1 MVSSFPA
8 DVPAGRARLIGLI
21 IAIFLLGATPLV
33 ATGEPSLEVVLE
45 RAADY
50 VAKFSKKLSGIVAEE
65 FYVQD
70 VRNISSR
77 SSIGSTSAR
86 RRELKS
92 DFLLVRPER
101 SDRYVEFRD
110 VFEVDGNKVR
120 DRDQRLAQLF
130 VKPDAN
136 ADQVRAIIEESARHN
151 LGTIPRNIN
160 TPTLLLYFLQPAQQ
174 PRFRFKR
181 AKHRIPDLTG
191 FATPRGGQATF
202 RVTTETWV
210 IEFNEKDR
218 ATIIRTNEGRDFPAA
233 GRIWI
238 DPGTGAVLM
247 TELVMDGP
255 EVKAVIDVSYES
267 EPLLGFRVPIEM
279 RERYTSRNERI
290 EGVARYSHFR
300 QFQVHTNE
308 DIAPPVLP
316 GEKPRKPPPAREPG
330 RGIQ

>member
-1 MVSSFPA
+1 MVSSFPP
-8 DVPAGRARLIGLI
+8 VPAGHARLIGLI
-21 IAIFLLGATPLV
+21 IAILLLGRMPRV
-33 ATGEPSLEVVLE
+33 ATEEPSLDVVLG
-45 RAADY
+45 RSADY
-50 VAKFSKKLSGIVAEE
+50 VAEFSKKLSGIVAEE

-77 SSIGSTSAR
+77 TSIGSTSAQ

-120 DRDQRLAQLF
+120 DRDERLVQLF
-130 VKPDAN
+130 IRPAAN
-136 ADQVRAIIEESARHN
+136 ADQVRAIIDESARHN

-160 TPTLLLYFLQPAQQ
+160 TPTLPLYFLQPAQQ

-181 AKHRIPDLTG
+181 ARRRTPDLAG
-191 FATPRGGQATF
+191 VDTPKAGQATF

-233 GRIWI
+233 GRFWI

-247 TELVMDGP
+247 TELVMDRP
-255 EVKAVIDVSYES
+255 EVNAVIDVSYES

-279 RERYTSRNERI
+279 RERYTTRNERI
-290 EGVARYSHFR
+290 EGVARYGHFR
-300 QFQVHTNE
+300 QFRVLTNE

-316 GEKPRKPPPAREPG
+316 GEKPRKPPPVRERG

>member
-1 MVSSFPA
+1 M
-8 DVPAGRARLIGLI
+8 IGLTV
-21 IAIFLLGATPLV
+21 ALLLLRATPPV
-33 ATGEPSLEVVLE
+33 ATEEPSLEVVLG
-45 RAADY
+45 RAAAY
-50 VAKFSKKLSGIVAEE
+50 VADFSKKLSGIVAEE

-77 SSIGSTSAR
+77 TSIGSSTSSQ

-120 DRDQRLAQLF
+120 DRDERLARLF
-130 VKPDAN
+130 LQSNPNV
-136 ADQVRAIIEESARHN
+136 DQVRAIIEESARHN

-160 TPTLLLYFLQPAQQ
+160 TPTLLLYFLQPSQQ

-181 AKHRIPDLTG
+181 ANRKTPDLTG
-191 FATPRGGQATF
+191 FATPQGGQATF

-210 IEFNEKDR
+210 IAFDEKER

-238 DPGTGAVLM
+238 DPAAGTVLM

-267 EPLLGFRVPIEM
+267 DPLLGFRVPIEM
-279 RERYTSRNERI
+279 RERYTTRNERI

-308 DIAPPVLP
+308 DIAPPAMP
-316 GEKPRKPPPAREPG
+316 GDKPRKPPMNELG